1 MTMESPT
8 ISGTTRLIG
17 LIGSPVA
24 HSLSPQIHNHA
35 FKTLGL
41 PYAYVPLNVPSG
53 QLHTAMMAL
62 RSLSFIGANV
72 TVPYKKKVVPYCDV
86 LSPLSTIIGA
96 VNTLYFGGGLL
107 HGHTTDV
114 EGFFR
119 ALSWMGFDPRGG
131 NIVILGNGGIA
142 RTLSFAFAMDYA
154 VNNLTLIG
162 RDRERVSALSREV
175 SEKTDKMVMHAV
187 FQSGDYAR
195 AVKECSLLINCTSI
209 GMHPYGDVSPID
221 GRLLH
226 EAITVFDTVY
236 NPGTTKLL
244 SLAKSAGCRTQNGLR
259 MLLYQGLASFKLWTG
274 IEVDEKIFSVEELQS
289 LVDRGV

>member
-1 MTMESPT
+1 
-8 ISGTTRLIG
+8 
-17 LIGSPVA
+17 
-24 HSLSPQIHNHA
+24 
-35 FKTLGL
+35 
-41 PYAYVPLNVPSG
+41 
-53 QLHTAMMAL
+53 
-62 RSLSFIGANV
+62 
-72 TVPYKKKVVPYCDV
+72 
-86 LSPLSTIIGA
+86 
-96 VNTLYFGGGLL
+96 
-107 HGHTTDV
+107 
-114 EGFFR
+114 
-119 ALSWMGFDPRGG
+119 MGFDPRGG